1 LNEEGDKLK
10 NSRIS
15 GFYNKSID
23 ERIEIVGNFAQLDEN
38 ELNTLKNSLQMD
50 IANRMIENV
59 IYLMDIPV
67 GIATNF
73 LINGK
78 DYLIP
83 MAIEEPSVVAAA
95 SNAAKVARV
104 GGGFH
109 AFASDPL
116 MIGQIQ
122 LVKLKDPYAA
132 KFEILEHKGD
142 LIKIANEQDPVLVNL
157 GGGCKDIEVRV
168 LDSSLGP
175 MVITHL
181 IVDVRDAMGA
191 NAVNT
196 MAEAVAPYIE
206 SITGGKVYL
215 RILSNLATL
224 RLARAWGKFPKSEI
238 GEDAVDGII
247 YAHEFAR
254 IDPFRAT
261 THNKGIMNGID
272 AVVLATA
279 NDWRAI
285 EAGAHAYASMQG
297 YQSLTKWEKDENG
310 DLIGTI
316 EIPIAVGTVGGASSS
331 HPKAKIGRKI
341 LGIND
346 AKEFASVLAAVG
358 LAQNFAAIRALATE
372 GIQKGHMS
380 LHARNIAIM
389 AGATGDLIDKVAEEM
404 VKEGKVRIDIAK
416 SIIEKMK
423 NVQ

>member
-1 LNEEGDKLK
+1 MKT
-10 NSRIS
+10 SRIS
-15 GFYNKSID
+15 GFYNKTID
-23 ERIEIVGNFAQLDEN
+23 ERISIVKEFSGLDNSDLEI
-38 ELNTLKNSLQMD
+38 LKNPLNMD

-59 IYLMDIPV
+59 TYLMDVPV

-95 SNAAKVARV
+95 SNAAKIARA
-104 GGGFH
+104 GGGFK
-109 AFASDPL
+109 AMASEPL

-122 LVKLKDPYAA
+122 LVNVQDPYSA
-132 KFEILEHKGD
+132 KFKILEHKND
-142 LIKIANEQDPVLVNL
+142 LIRIANEQDPVLVNL

-168 LDSSLGP
+168 LDSNMGP
-175 MVITHL
+175 MVIVHI

-196 MAEAVAPYIE
+196 MAEALAPYIE
-206 SITGGKVYL
+206 SIAGGKVYL

-224 RLARAWGKFPKSEI
+224 RIARAWGKFPKSEI
-238 GEDAVDGII
+238 GEDAVNGIL
-247 YAHEFAR
+247 YAYEFAR
-254 IDPFRAT
+254 IDPYRAT

-272 AVVLATA
+272 AVIIATA

-285 EAGAHAYASMQG
+285 EAGAHAYASLKG
-297 YQSLTKWEKDENG
+297 YQSLTKWEKDSND

-316 EIPIAVGTVGGASSS
+316 ELPIAVGTVGGASST
-331 HPKAKIGRKI
+331 HPKAKVARKI
-341 LGIND
+341 LNVND
-346 AKEFASVLAAVG
+346 AREFASVLAAVG

-372 GIQKGHMS
+372 GIQRGHMS

-404 VKEGKVRIDIAK
+404 VKEGKVRMDKAK
-416 SIIEKMK
+416 EILEKLKGK
-423 NVQ
+423 NQ